1 MKYDDASWHYD
12 GNYPKDLP
20 SENAATAIGMFL
32 AWCIYNNF
40 LADDLKEDA
49 EDDIEKVLQGK
60 MTGAQF
66 LIMDCDEKFID
77 FFLSEL
83 GQQFANDYYENDSEF
98 AKKVANYHVDYCN
111 AFNEKAKKNGFE
123 YKSIYHVEDTKE
135 NYDLISV
142 IISERFNHWK
152 ENYMPKH

>member
-1 MKYDDASWHYD
+1 M
-12 GNYPKDLP
+12 
-20 SENAATAIGMFL
+20 
-32 AWCIYNNF
+32 
-40 LADDLKEDA
+40 
-49 EDDIEKVLQGK
+49 
-60 MTGAQF
+60 
-66 LIMDCDEKFID
+66 
-77 FFLSEL
+77 
-83 GQQFANDYYENDSEF
+83 
-98 AKKVANYHVDYCN
+98 ANYHVDYCN